1 MFFVFP
7 LLGASAWLFLAGKAG
22 NKAADVVLSVAT
34 DSLSYPDIPL
44 WRGSFPPD
52 PDTRRAFV
60 RVCRAFRSAGVD
72 SPEPHLA
79 AIGVWRLSGG
89 RVCAV
94 AQYGGQLLAS
104 VTDSGVRNDLLVVID
119 AAVAAGLRPP
129 QCPCASCAK
138 A

>member
-1 MFFVFP
+1 MFFLFP
-7 LLGASAWLFLAGKAG
+7 LAGAAAALFLVGKTG
-22 NKAADVVLSVAT
+22 NKVADLALSVAT
-34 DSLSYPDIPL
+34 DSLGFPPIPM
-44 WRGSFPPD
+44 WGGQFMPD

-60 RVCRAFRSAGVD
+60 RVCRAFRSSGVD

-104 VTDSGVRNDLLVVID
+104 VTDADVRNDLLVVID
-119 AAVAAGLRPP
+119 AAVAAGLRPS
-129 QCPCASCAK
+129 PCTCTSCKGA
-138 A
+138 